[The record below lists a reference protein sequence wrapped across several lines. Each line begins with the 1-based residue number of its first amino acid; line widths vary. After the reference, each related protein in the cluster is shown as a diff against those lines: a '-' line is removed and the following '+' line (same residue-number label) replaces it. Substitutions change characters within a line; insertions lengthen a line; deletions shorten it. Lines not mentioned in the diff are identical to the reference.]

1 MILQEINVMN
11 SFNRVS
17 YQLTSFGKVVMRRI
31 FFPFRFRFV
40 LQVAASASLE
50 LFAFF
55 SPKLSDLDDSAIS
68 IVFKILN
75 KDPQLGIKIPET
87 RTPKPR
93 TPKTRTPKTRTQ
105 KRGMQNLGCRYLE
118 ANVKRRVIVAISIQ
132 FICCLRLFQNVCK
145 KIL

>member
-68 IVFKILN
+68 IVFQN
-75 KDPQLGIKIPET
+75 IKET

-118 ANVKRRVIVAISIQ
+118 TNVKRRVIVAISIQ